1 VNQVVKISVTSVKM
15 VSVEIQLV
23 DQLFHHQRKTNT
35 PPKSLLNGQNLTP
48 LKLFQF
54 LITKNYQL
62 LKSKLMNLTCLTLP
76 NILMDS
82 GINSDSDH
90 QSECQ
95 LMKREELDTV
105 SPVLPKE
112 TLIVPLL
119 TWETEL
125 FPYSSKLGINLKNQP
140 ILLVLMILEDNPPMN
155 VKKFHSNTPMLMVN
169 GSMSI
174 MVSLLSKTKSI
185 QPLSVKTTT
194 KLLPFLMLLI
204 MLHLLDYSLTW
215 VLLLVMMLS
224 MVTSIMLN
232 SNMITLPLLET
243 NKELDLTSKT
253 SLCQTYIL
261 DYLNHNQFKL
271 PSKIIPLGDQSKEM
285 IGMVFMMVLSNGP
298 PTVGLESKVFYN
310 Q

>member
-1 VNQVVKISVTSVKM
+1 M
-15 VSVEIQLV
+15 
-23 DQLFHHQRKTNT
+23 LFH
-35 PPKSLLNGQNLTP
+35 L
-48 LKLFQF
+48 
-54 LITKNYQL
+54 LITVNYQL
-62 LKSKLMNLTCLTLP
+62 LKSKLMKPTCLTLP

-105 SPVLPKE
+105 LPVLPKE
-112 TLIVPLL
+112 ILIVPLL

-155 VKKFHSNTPMLMVN
+155 VKKFHSNSLMLMVI

-174 MVSLLSKTKSI
+174 TVSLLLKTKSI
-185 QPLSVKTTT
+185 LPLSVKTTT
-194 KLLPFLMLLI
+194 KLLPSLMLLI

-271 PSKIIPLGDQSKEM
+271 PSKTIPLGDQSKEKIIM
-285 IGMVFMMVLSNGP
+285 MFMMVLSNGP

-310 Q
+310 QLTKSSD